1 MEFLIS
7 SAWAQ
12 DGGGQSGFLGLLF
25 PIAILVL
32 FFFLFIRP
40 QQKRVK
46 EHKTMVEALKKGD
59 EVLTNGGLA
68 GNITGIS
75 DNFVSLQIADN
86 VVVKV
91 QKSSVGS
98 LLPKGT
104 LKKDK
109 D

>member
-25 PIAILVL
+25 PVAILVL

-46 EHKTMVEALKKGD
+46 EHKTMVEALNKGD

-68 GNITGIS
+68 GNITKVS
-75 DNFVSLQIADN
+75 DNFISLQIADN

-91 QKSSVGS
+91 QKASIGS

-104 LKKDK
+104 LKKD
-109 D
+109 

>member
-7 SAWAQ
+7 NAWAQ
-12 DGGGQSGFLGLLF
+12 DGAGQSGFLSLLF
-25 PIAILVL
+25 PVAILVL

-68 GNITGIS
+68 GNITNVS

-91 QKSSVGS
+91 QKQSIGS

-104 LKKDK
+104 LKKD
-109 D
+109 

>member
-1 MEFLIS
+1 MEFLIAN
-7 SAWAQ
+7 AWAQ
-12 DGGGQSGFLGLLF
+12 DGSGQGGYIGLLF
-25 PIAILVL
+25 PVLILVL

-68 GNITGIS
+68 GNITNIA
-75 DNFVSLQIADN
+75 DTFVSLQIADN

-91 QKSSVGS
+91 QKTAIGQ

-104 LKKDK
+104 LKKD
-109 D
+109 

>member
-1 MEFLIS
+1 MEFLVS
-7 SAWAQ
+7 NAWAQ

-25 PIAILVL
+25 PVAILVL

-46 EHKTMVEALKKGD
+46 EHKTMVEALNKGD

-68 GNITGIS
+68 GNIIKVS

-91 QKSSVGS
+91 QKASIGS

-104 LKKDK
+104 LKQD
-109 D
+109 

>member
-7 SAWAQ
+7 NAWAQ

-25 PIAILVL
+25 PVAILVL

-46 EHKTMVEALKKGD
+46 EHKTMVEALTKGD

-68 GNITGIS
+68 GNITNIS

-91 QKSSVGS
+91 QKAAIGS

-104 LKKDK
+104 LKKD
-109 D
+109 

>member
-1 MEFLIS
+1 MEFLVS
-7 SAWAQ
+7 NAWAQ
-12 DGGGQSGFLGLLF
+12 DGSGQGGFLGLLF
-25 PIAILVL
+25 PVAILVL
-32 FFFLFIRP
+32 FFFLFICP

-68 GNITGIS
+68 GSITNIS

-86 VVVKV
+86 TVVKV
-91 QKSSVGS
+91 QKASVGS

-104 LKKDK
+104 LKKD
-109 D
+109 

>member
-7 SAWAQ
+7 NAWAQ
-12 DGGGQSGFLGLLF
+12 DGGGQGGFIGLLF

-59 EVLTNGGLA
+59 EVVTNGGIV
-68 GNITGIS
+68 GRITK
-75 DNFVSLQIADN
+75 ADDKRLTLKTGGVE
-86 VVVKV
+86 VVVERALVARKV
-91 QKSSVGS
+91 SAE
-98 LLPKGT
+98 KGGE
-104 LKKDK
+104 
-109 D
+109 

>member
-7 SAWAQ
+7 NAWAQ
-12 DGGGQSGFLGLLF
+12 DGSGQGQFLGLLF

-59 EVLTNGGLA
+59 EVITNGGLA
-68 GNITGIS
+68 GSITNVS
-75 DNFVSLQIADN
+75 DNFVSLQIANN
-86 VVVKV
+86 VIVKV
-91 QKSSVGS
+91 QKASVGS

-104 LKKDK
+104 LKQD
-109 D
+109 

>member
-1 MEFLIS
+1 MEFLVS
-7 SAWAQ
+7 NAWAQ

-25 PIAILVL
+25 PVAILVL

-46 EHKTMVEALKKGD
+46 EHKTMVEALNKGD

-68 GNITGIS
+68 GNITKVS

-91 QKSSVGS
+91 QKASIGS

-104 LKKDK
+104 LKQD
-109 D
+109 

>member
-7 SAWAQ
+7 NAWAQ

-25 PIAILVL
+25 PVAILVL

-68 GNITGIS
+68 GNITNIS
-75 DNFVSLQIADN
+75 DNFVSLQVADN

-91 QKSSVGS
+91 QKAAVGS

-104 LKKDK
+104 LKKD
-109 D
+109 

>member
-7 SAWAQ
+7 NAWAQ

-25 PIAILVL
+25 PVAILVL

-68 GNITGIS
+68 GNITNIS

-91 QKSSVGS
+91 QKAAVGS

-104 LKKDK
+104 LKKD
-109 D
+109 

>member
-1 MEFLIS
+1 MEFLVS
-7 SAWAQ
+7 NAWAQ

-25 PIAILVL
+25 PVAILVL

-68 GNITGIS
+68 GNITNIS
-75 DNFVSLQIADN
+75 DNFVSLQVADN

-91 QKSSVGS
+91 QKAAIGS

-104 LKKDK
+104 LKKD
-109 D
+109 

>member
-7 SAWAQ
+7 NAWAQ
-12 DGGGQSGFLGLLF
+12 DGGGQSGFIGLLF

-59 EVLTNGGLA
+59 EVITNGGIA
-68 GNITGIS
+68 GNITNVA

-86 VVVKV
+86 VIVKV
-91 QKSSVGS
+91 QKASIGS

-104 LKKDK
+104 LKKD
-109 D
+109 